1 MDQTLKVSQSLDNQ
15 KSLKSINSNH
25 REEKSKEDLKDQRKI
40 EIIGTNQ
47 IVISKKASINM
58 MSQ

>member
-1 MDQTLKVSQSLDNQ
+1 MDQTLKVSQSLDNK

-25 REEKSKEDLKDQRKI
+25 KEEKFNEDLKDQRKI

-47 IVISKKASINM
+47 IVISKEASINM